1 MRIAIF
7 DYRVISTNPVG
18 SCHLRV
24 LKGLCELHE
33 FTVFAVEFE
42 NPCPERIRWVKLPL
56 PVRPY
61 ILLYALYHL
70 LAPLAYA
77 YQRLA
82 RGARFDLV
90 QIVESNLLFGDIS
103 YSHFCHRLYLK
114 RHWRE
119 TRAPGPRGLLR
130 GLAHRAAALME
141 PAVYRR
147 VRHIVAPSRGLM
159 SELTQVYPRQKA
171 KLRLLPNPVD
181 TERLQPPNEQWR
193 EEIRSRQG
201 IAPDEVVF
209 VFVALGHFERK
220 GLPLVLEAI
229 RQAGDCPL
237 RLLVAGGERGLI
249 AKYQARVEAMG
260 IAGRVRLEGMQ
271 RDLRPY
277 YWAAD
282 AFILPSCYEV
292 FPLVALEAAA
302 AGLPLVATRVNGVEE
317 MLDDDYNGLVIDRTA
332 DSVATGMRRIANM
345 TSEQRRLMGDR
356 ARQKVACYGS
366 DRFVSAWRDF
376 YESLA

>member
-24 LKGLCELHE
+24 LKGLCHVHE
-33 FTVFAVEFE
+33 FTVFAVEFD
-42 NPCPERIRWVKLPL
+42 NPCPERIRWVRLPL

-61 ILLYALYHL
+61 VLLYALYHL
-70 LAPLAYA
+70 AAPLAYA
-77 YQRLA
+77 YQRLV

-90 QIVESNLLFGDIS
+90 QMVESNLLFGDIS

-114 RHWRE
+114 RYWRE
-119 TRAPGPRGLLR
+119 TRSRGLRGFLR
-130 GLAHRAAALME
+130 GLAHRAAAVME

-147 VRHIVAPSRGLM
+147 VRHIVAPSRGLI
-159 SELTQVYPRQKA
+159 SELTQAYPGQGA

-181 TERLQPPNEQWR
+181 MERLQPPDEELR
-193 EEIRSRQG
+193 EEIRRRHG
-201 IAPDEVVF
+201 IAVDEVVF

-229 RQAGDCPL
+229 REESNSRL

-249 AKYQARVEAMG
+249 ARYQARAEAMG
-260 IAGRVRLEGMQ
+260 IARRVRFEGMQ

-282 AFILPSCYEV
+282 AFIMPSCYEV

-302 AGLPLVATRVNGVEE
+302 AGLPLVATKVNGVEE
-317 MLDDDYNGLVIDRTA
+317 VLDHDYNGLVIERTA
-332 DSVATGMRRIANM
+332 DSVATGMRRIAAM
-345 TSEQRRLMGDR
+345 TSEQRRQMGDR
-356 ARQKVACYGS
+356 ARQTVTRYGGES
-366 DRFVSAWRDF
+366 FVSAWRDL
-376 YESLA
+376 YEGLA

>member
-24 LKGLCELHE
+24 LKGLCHLHE

-42 NPCPERIRWVKLPL
+42 NPCPERIRWVRLPL

-61 ILLYALYHL
+61 ILLYTLYHL

-77 YQRLA
+77 YHRLV

-90 QIVESNLLFGDIS
+90 QMVESNLLFGDIS
-103 YSHFCHRLYLK
+103 YSHFCHRLYLE

-119 TRAPGPRGLLR
+119 TRARGLRGLLR
-130 GLAHRAAALME
+130 GLSHRAAAVME
-141 PAVYRR
+141 PSVYRR

-159 SELTQVYPRQKA
+159 SELTQAYPRHGT

-181 TERLQPPNEQWR
+181 VERLRPPDERLR
-193 EEIRSRQG
+193 EEIRCEYG
-201 IAPDEVVF
+201 IASGDVVF

-229 RQAGDCPL
+229 RRAGDCPL

-249 AKYQARVEAMG
+249 LDYQARVEAMG
-260 IAGRVRLEGMQ
+260 IAGRVRFEGMQ

-302 AGLPLVATRVNGVEE
+302 AGLPLVATPVNGVEE
-317 MLDDDYNGLVIDRTA
+317 MLDHNFNGLVIERTA
-332 DSVATGMRRIANM
+332 DSVATGMRRIATM
-345 TSEQRRLMGDR
+345 TSGQRREMGDR
-356 ARQKVACYGS
+356 ARQTVTRYSS
-366 DRFVSAWRDF
+366 DRFVSAWRDL
-376 YESLA
+376 YEGLA